1 MASKR
6 AKAALAGAV
15 TAVGLA
21 TTVLIQPWE
30 GLVLSSHWDRYA
42 QIWDICY
49 GETRIDG
56 KPVRPGISFSPAD
69 CKAMLTKRVMQDYYI
84 PLTRCIPEFD
94 AKPKGWQAV
103 AISASYNVGVGAICS
118 STAARLGREGRYRD
132 SCEAFTRFNRAGG
145 QVVEGLK
152 RRREYGD
159 AERIG
164 ELELCLAGLP

>member
-6 AKAALAGAV
+6 AKVAIAGAV
-15 TAVGLA
+15 TAIALA
-21 TTVLIQPWE
+21 TTALIQPWE

-42 QIWDICY
+42 KIWDICN

-56 KPVRPGISFSPAD
+56 KPVRPGMSFTAAE
-69 CKAMLTKRVMQDYYI
+69 CKAMLNKRVMQDYYL
-84 PLTRCIPEFD
+84 PLTRCIAGFD
-94 AKPKGWQAV
+94 AKPKSWQAV
-103 AISASYNVGVGAICS
+103 AISTSYNLGVGTICN
-118 STAARLGREGRYRD
+118 STAAKLAREGRYRQ

-159 AERIG
+159 AQRIG
-164 ELELCLAGLP
+164 ELELCLEGL